1 MDRIIERVKEPLSK
15 ARIKELI
22 GEAPDDGN
30 VEIRLK
36 DPKRTGTITVRGYTD
51 AKGRYRPYVDQ
62 YGNERVKKFSRTVY
76 LDMTEMDDRLT
87 YEQVRLHPIFVNG
100 PRPVLVIVNH
110 ENDADAY
117 VALKDNEAKAMTVIQ
132 ALEGDE
138 LRNFARILL
147 IKVNPGS
154 SDKVIKRSI
163 YDLAE
168 TNPGLVLNEWN
179 DEQRELKV
187 IIRKG
192 IESGMFEVK
201 QGRYTYQ
208 GQLMGATFEQAVDW
222 LKENDDLVPS
232 MRKTLK

>member
-1 MDRIIERVKEPLSK
+1 MEPVNK
-15 ARIKELI
+15 ARIKELC
-22 GEAPDDGN
+22 GEAPTEGN

-51 AKGRYRPYVDQ
+51 AKGRYRPFVDQ

-76 LDMTEMDDRLT
+76 LDMKETDDRLT
-87 YEQVRLHPIFVNG
+87 YEQVRLHPLYING

-110 ENDADAY
+110 ESDADAY
-117 VALKDNEAKAMTVIQ
+117 VALKDNEAIAMKII
-132 ALEGDE
+132 ADLEGAE
-138 LRNFARILL
+138 LINFARVLL
-147 IKVNPGS
+147 IKVKPGS
-154 SDKVIKRSI
+154 SDKVIKRSV

-168 TNPGLVLNEWN
+168 TNPGMILNEWN

-201 QGRYTYQ
+201 HGRYSYQ
-208 GQLMGATFEQAVDW
+208 GQLMGATFEHAVDW
-222 LKENDDLVPS
+222 LQDNDDLIPS
-232 MRKTLK
+232 MRKTLN

>member
-1 MDRIIERVKEPLSK
+1 MEPVNK
-15 ARIKELI
+15 ARIKELC
-22 GEAPDDGN
+22 GEAPTEGN

-51 AKGRYRPYVDQ
+51 AKGRYRPFVDQ

-76 LDMTEMDDRLT
+76 LDMKETDDRLT
-87 YEQVRLHPIFVNG
+87 YEQVRLHPLYING

-110 ENDADAY
+110 ESDADAY
-117 VALKDNEAKAMTVIQ
+117 VALKDNEAIAMKII
-132 ALEGDE
+132 ADLEGAE
-138 LRNFARILL
+138 LINFARVLL
-147 IKVNPGS
+147 IKVKPGS
-154 SDKVIKRSI
+154 SDKVIKRSV

-168 TNPGLVLNEWN
+168 TNPGMILNEWN

-201 QGRYTYQ
+201 HGRYSYQ
-208 GQLMGATFEQAVDW
+208 GQLMGATFEHAVDW
-222 LKENDDLVPS
+222 LQDNDDLIPS

>member
-1 MDRIIERVKEPLSK
+1 MEKVIEPVNK
-15 ARIKELI
+15 ARIKELC
-22 GEAPDDGN
+22 GDAPSTGN

-51 AKGRYRPYVDQ
+51 AKGRYRPFVDQ

-76 LDMTEMDDRLT
+76 LNMEETDDRLT
-87 YEQVRLHPIFVNG
+87 LEQVRLHPLYING

-110 ENDADAY
+110 ESDADAY

-138 LRNFARILL
+138 LKNFARVLL
-147 IKVNPGS
+147 IKVKPGS

-163 YDLAE
+163 YDVAE

-201 QGRYTYQ
+201 HGRYTYQ

-222 LKENDDLVPS
+222 LQDNDDLVPS
-232 MRKTLK
+232 MRKNLK